1 MQPGMTT
8 PQQPRP
14 QISQPRPQRDWGSR
28 PSPRFG
34 GDRPMRGG
42 RDVSPRTQPN

>member
-42 RDVSPRTQPN
+42 CDVSPRTQPN